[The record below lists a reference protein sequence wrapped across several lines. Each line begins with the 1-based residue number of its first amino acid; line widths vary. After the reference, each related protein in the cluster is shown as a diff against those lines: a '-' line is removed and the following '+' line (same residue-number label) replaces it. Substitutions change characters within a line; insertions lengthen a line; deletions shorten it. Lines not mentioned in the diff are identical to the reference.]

1 MSRGEFNHVE
11 IPADDTARAKRFY
24 GALLG
29 WQFEE
34 MEGFPDYHLFRSG
47 PGELGGAIGKRGE
60 SAGTVLRA
68 YVTVD
73 AIDPALEVV
82 RANGGRVKTE
92 RTEIQGQG
100 WYAVIDDPE
109 GNEIGLYEFL
119 PSGAA

>member
-1 MSRGEFNHVE
+1 MPRGEFNHVE
-11 IPADDTARAKRFY
+11 IPADDTERAKRFY

-34 MEGFPDYHLFRSG
+34 MEGFPDYFLFRSG
-47 PGELGGAIGKRGE
+47 PGELGGAIGKRGQ

-73 AIDPALEVV
+73 AVDPALEIV
-82 RANGGRVKTE
+82 RANGGRVKE
-92 RTEIQGQG
+92 GRTEIPGQG

-119 PSGAA
+119 PSGGG

>member
-1 MSRGEFNHVE
+1 
-11 IPADDTARAKRFY
+11 
-24 GALLG
+24 
-29 WQFEE
+29 
-34 MEGFPDYHLFRSG
+34 MEGFPEYFLFRSG
-47 PGELGGAIGKRGE
+47 PGELGGAIGKRDQ
-60 SAGTVLRA
+60 SAGSVLRA

-73 AIDPALEVV
+73 GIDPALEVV